1 MHGCVV
7 HDSGCSTILLGQYVA
22 TLAGYQLRNSQ
33 NLSQPNL
40 VADLLMELHKSLH
53 KEFHALPPSSVPCM
67 TTMVSSYGDTSQ
79 KGIIM
84 GVYRSL
90 GALAR

>member
-1 MHGCVV
+1 MF
-7 HDSGCSTILLGQYVA
+7 
-22 TLAGYQLRNSQ
+22 
-33 NLSQPNL
+33 
-40 VADLLMELHKSLH
+40 SL
-53 KEFHALPPSSVPCM
+53 SVPCM

-90 GALAR
+90 GALARAVGPVVAATFYWVAGPELCYCAGGLGLLVPYLMLKKIDL

>member
-1 MHGCVV
+1 M
-7 HDSGCSTILLGQYVA
+7 LL
-22 TLAGYQLRNSQ
+22 S
-33 NLSQPNL
+33 
-40 VADLLMELHKSLH
+40 
-53 KEFHALPPSSVPCM
+53 PPSVPCM

-90 GALAR
+90 GALARAIGPMVAATFYWVAGPELCYCAGGLGLLMPYLMLKKIDL